1 MKLDFRELEKALL
14 QYVILPFAYKL
25 FSRKEIQ
32 SQKVLFADSK
42 HNGISYN
49 LRSMHQEA
57 RNRGFTCIDICYDFE
72 KLSAWQKLCT
82 SIAFMKQYATAKYV
96 FIADYY
102 LPVSS
107 CHKRKG
113 TTVIQLWHASGLQ
126 KKFGYDSDEDLRN
139 LTMINPVK
147 NFDLVSVSAECVKQ
161 VMEQNWKLPADRIKV
176 LGSSRTDILFDKD
189 YLLKCREKFY
199 SLYPEAS
206 GKKIILWAPTFRGKG
221 YKAQIKGVEDICYVK
236 EKLGE
241 DYFFITKLH
250 PNISRAH
257 KLDSCSLNTEE
268 LYAVTDLLITDYSSV
283 FYDYL
288 LVKTDVIFFVPDY
301 EEYKEDRGLYIDYRK
316 EFKYPFV
323 RTRHELQVAILEY
336 HEVDAND
343 IQQYKEKFLTMND
356 GKSSNRIWN
365 CLNGVEHDNSK

>member
-1 MKLDFRELEKALL
+1 M
-14 QYVILPFAYKL
+14 
-25 FSRKEIQ
+25 
-32 SQKVLFADSK
+32 
-42 HNGISYN
+42 
-49 LRSMHQEA
+49 
-57 RNRGFTCIDICYDFE
+57 
-72 KLSAWQKLCT
+72 
-82 SIAFMKQYATAKYV
+82 
-96 FIADYY
+96 
-102 LPVSS
+102 
-107 CHKRKG
+107 
-113 TTVIQLWHASGLQ
+113 
-126 KKFGYDSDEDLRN
+126 
-139 LTMINPVK
+139 K

-221 YKAQIKGVEDICYVK
+221 YEAEIRGVEDICYVK

-336 HEVDAND
+336 HEVDASD